1 MILNFWAQPKI
12 RKYQQAMDSS
22 LLQKYYRRIAFRQDW
37 RESQT
42 TNEED
47 LVAHKPY
54 DWTFTTPYT
63 GTLSGPWI
71 VSRTSEGLDMHYL
84 RQKDPIHFF
93 VNTTLYEDELGDNG
107 ISVLNI
113 KFRAMPS
120 GFFLLQRF
128 FLRIDGGLLRVYDTR
143 LQWRRN
149 DSFLIRDVRRAET
162 SSWRADMAGVNLETA
177 DQLCDTLI
185 EHYTEKLVPSS
196 LNLS

>member
-1 MILNFWAQPKI
+1 
-12 RKYQQAMDSS
+12 
-22 LLQKYYRRIAFRQDW
+22 
-37 RESQT
+37 
-42 TNEED
+42 
-47 LVAHKPY
+47 
-54 DWTFTTPYT
+54 
-63 GTLSGPWI
+63 
-71 VSRTSEGLDMHYL
+71 
-84 RQKDPIHFF
+84 
-93 VNTTLYEDELGDNG
+93 
-107 ISVLNI
+107 
-113 KFRAMPS
+113 MPS